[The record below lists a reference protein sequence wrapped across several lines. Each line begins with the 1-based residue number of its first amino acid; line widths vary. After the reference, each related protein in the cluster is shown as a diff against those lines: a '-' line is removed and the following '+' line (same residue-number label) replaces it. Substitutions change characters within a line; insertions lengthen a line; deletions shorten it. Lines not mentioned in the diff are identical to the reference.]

1 MWIISIALMLM
12 IYILLRRCY
21 IGLGSAL
28 ELVGAVALVI
38 ILIGFI
44 MGYAAGSIGG

>member
-21 IGLGSAL
+21 IGLGSVL
-28 ELVGAVALVI
+28 ELVGAAALII
-38 ILIGFI
+38 ILVGFCL
-44 MGYAAGSIGG
+44 GYVAGAIGG